1 MLNLQVN
8 NHYGKKAE
16 IEQQF
21 SDGLISKDEY
31 NHMIQ
36 TVELSDLVNGVT
48 LENEEN

>member
-1 MLNLQVN
+1 MQVN
-8 NHYGKKAE
+8 NPYGTKAE

-36 TVELSDLVNGVT
+36 TVELSEIANRVA
-48 LENEEN
+48 LENKEN